1 MKKIMTRVLAVLIA
15 LAMLASL
22 AACGGD
28 TPNNSSTASQPK
40 SSSTST
46 DGSSQGEPAENGPL
60 TPMAEPVTVSWGV
73 AASAVQ
79 QFKDGDTYEEN
90 LWTRLIKER
99 LNIDVEVGFSADS
112 TTDAYNNQMNVRLAS
127 GDLPDIMFSY
137 DHTWFY
143 QAQESGYLADITDA
157 YNTYASDEV
166 KMWQELYPGCF
177 NGATIDGRMYA
188 FPMIYDTFYEV
199 TNLWI
204 RDDWL
209 ENTNSKAPT
218 TIDELTELMRKFT
231 FEDPDGNGVDD
242 TYGLCLAGDVLQY
255 NYGSLLGLF
264 NAFGVPVHGKDS
276 VFYRGED
283 GKITFA
289 PLDPACKEALKI
301 ANQWY
306 EEGLIDPEFTV
317 KDTSNMESDITTG
330 KYGMSYHAG
339 WGTWHPF
346 NYTYQADGVIT
357 RPYPIPKADGYETK
371 LGVSSKETGGLYMIN
386 SSCDETKLEAIMK
399 ILNLAEAITISGTE
413 DDFKTY
419 WNDEQYR
426 LCPIRVDI
434 PTELWIPVVR
444 EALEKNDPSELSGQ
458 ALQNYN
464 NVVGFEDGT
473 LADDTNAYGAWG
485 QLSLKGSMSIDLDH
499 FNNGEEVENLLG
511 SVQPATWIEK
521 SSVLGDM
528 VIQEFISIIKGETPV
543 EHFDTFVQEWLAAGG
558 QDVLD
563 ELEEIHADN

>member
-1 MKKIMTRVLAVLIA
+1 MKKVSRVLSVLLA
-15 LAMLASL
+15 LAMLVSL
-22 AACGGD
+22 AACGETGSG
-28 TPNNSSTASQPK
+28 SSTPPQNQ
-40 SSSTST
+40 SSAPI
-46 DGSSQGEPAENGPL
+46 SSETNTGGETTENGPL
-60 TPMAEPVTVSWGV
+60 TPMAEPVTVTWGV

-79 QFKDGDTYEEN
+79 QFADGESYESN

-99 LNIDVEVGFSADS
+99 LNVDVEVGFSADS

-127 GDLPDIMFSY
+127 GDLPDIMFTY

-143 QAQESGYLADITDA
+143 QAKESGYLADITDV
-157 YNTYASDEV
+157 YNKVASDKV

-177 NGATIDGRMYA
+177 NGANIDGRMYA

-209 ENTNSKAPT
+209 KNTNSEPPA
-218 TIDELTELMRKFT
+218 TIEELTELMRKFT

-289 PLDPACKEALKI
+289 PLHPNCKEALKV

-306 EEGLIDPEFTV
+306 TEGLIDPEFIV
-317 KDTSNMESDITTG
+317 KDTSNMEADITNG

-346 NYTYQADGVIT
+346 NYTYQADGTIT
-357 RPYPIPKADGYETK
+357 RPYSIPKAEGYK
-371 LGVSSKETGGLYMIN
+371 PQLGVSSKETGGLYMIN
-386 SSCDETKLEAIMK
+386 SSCDAAKQEAIIK
-399 ILNLAEAITISGTE
+399 ILNLAEAITVSGTDE
-413 DDFKTY
+413 EFKTY
-419 WNDEQYR
+419 WNNEQYR

-444 EALEKNDPSELSGQ
+444 DALEKNDPGELSGQ

-464 NVVGFEDGT
+464 NVVGFEDGS

-485 QLSLKGSMSIDLDH
+485 QLSAKGSMSIDLDH
-499 FNNGEEVENLLG
+499 FNNGEEVENLLA

-528 VIQEFISIIKGETPV
+528 VLQEFIGIIRGETPV
-543 EHFDTFVQEWLAAGG
+543 DHFDTFVSDWLAAGG

-563 ELEEIHADN
+563 ELEEICANEK